1 MTDKELV
8 RDVLQ
13 ANNQR
18 SFSEIVRRYSGMV
31 FSKALGIVKREDLAK
46 DVAQQTFIKA
56 YERLAYWRSENL
68 GPWLVSIAMHTA
80 LNELEREQRNRR
92 LSVEE
97 NDYDEGRERLLQR
110 VEQAIDA
117 LPEQDCQIVK
127 MHYFE
132 QKKTDEIAR
141 LTGLSQS
148 NVLVRLH
155 RIRDRLRKRLENNE

>member
-18 SFSEIVRRYSGMV
+18 SFAEIVSRYSGMV